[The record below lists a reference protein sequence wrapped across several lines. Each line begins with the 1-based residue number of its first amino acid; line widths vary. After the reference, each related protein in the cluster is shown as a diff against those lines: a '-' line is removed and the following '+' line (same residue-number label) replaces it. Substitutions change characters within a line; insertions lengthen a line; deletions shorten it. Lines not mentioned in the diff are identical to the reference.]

1 METLT
6 LLIVSIIL
14 LEASYIIYKG
24 RTIKLNKEVERS
36 SIVCDTSALID
47 GRIVSVAQSG
57 FLSEQLI
64 VTKSVLRELQY
75 MADKADHD
83 KRERARYGLDVVK
96 QLQEITHI
104 SVVILDDGEIDPAG
118 VDEQLITVAKQYK
131 ARLCTT
137 DYNLNKVAVAES
149 IIVVNV
155 NELAHAIRTVHL
167 PGEHFDVLVTDKGQ
181 GRNQGV
187 GYLDD
192 GTMVVIDNAKG
203 SVGKTVPIEVTRMLQ
218 TEAGRMVFAKMQ
230 KSTDSSEAKQVV
242 NTTQNVKNNRKTY
255 RKQGK
260 SRKSPEDD
268 LVALANE

>member
-14 LEASYIIYKG
+14 LQTSYIITKN
-24 RTIKLNKEVERS
+24 RAVKHNKDVERS

-96 QLQEITHI
+96 QLQGITRI
-104 SVVILDDGEIDPAG
+104 SVMILDDGEIDPAG
-118 VDEQLITVAKQYK
+118 VDEQLITVAKQYN

-137 DYNLNKVAVAES
+137 DYNLNKVASAES

-167 PGEHFDVLVTDKGQ
+167 PGEHFEVLVTDKGQ

-192 GTMVVIDNAKG
+192 GTMVVIDNAKS

-230 KSTDSSEAKQVV
+230 KSADNDETKQVSSP
-242 NTTQNVKNNRKTY
+242 NQYQKSTKKSY
-255 RKQGK
+255 RKHGK